1 MSPRELLSRVPS
13 AQRLHRIGVLLSILA
28 SVALVAW
35 TLSLARSISG
45 VFEHQPL
52 TPALLGLAG
61 FLALRIGFRFA
72 SAQLLAT
79 SSSRLRVG
87 VRSALTTYWGAEHST
102 STSTGVDS
110 TLLGPG
116 IDSLDDYITKY
127 LPARSL
133 ATVIPLVV
141 FLTIGILDPWTL
153 LILLFAGPMLILLLD
168 LLLRRPVLNPSGSVI
183 LM

>member
-13 AQRLHRIGVLLSILA
+13 AQCLHRIGVLLSILA

-61 FLALRIGFRFA
+61 FLALRVTFRFA
-72 SAQLLAT
+72 SAQLLAA
-79 SSSRLRVG
+79 SSSRIRMG
-87 VRSALTTYWGAEHST
+87 VRSALTAYWSAEST
-102 STSTGVDS
+102 ASASTGVDS

-116 IDSLDDYITKY
+116 VDSLDDYITKY

-133 ATVIPLVV
+133 AAVIPLVV
-141 FLTIGILDPWTL
+141 FLTIGVLDPWTL
-153 LILLFAGPMLILLLD
+153 LI
-168 LLLRRPVLNPSGSVI
+168 
-183 LM
+183 